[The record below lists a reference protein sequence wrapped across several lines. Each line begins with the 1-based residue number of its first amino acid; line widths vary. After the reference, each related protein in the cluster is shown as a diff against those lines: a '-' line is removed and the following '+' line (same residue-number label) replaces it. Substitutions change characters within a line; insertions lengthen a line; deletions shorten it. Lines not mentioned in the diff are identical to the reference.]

1 MNLAEGLKQPLR
13 KPQLTALQQISEFP
27 ETVEEVIGQRGELV
41 STQVQLQQV
50 PLEGIMIKLFDMG
63 VSENS
68 VPLNPMVC

>member
-13 KPQLTALQQISEFP
+13 KPQLTALQLQISEFP

-50 PLEGIMIKLFDMG
+50 PLEEL
-63 VSENS
+63 
-68 VPLNPMVC
+68 